1 MAELARIGE
10 RRGVVSQDVFGLLHQ
25 HSLFAAM
32 PTEMYDLF
40 TSAAQKTIL
49 KKGDQL
55 FLQDDPAEW
64 FYFIVS
70 GWIKL
75 FRETIDGEEAVLD
88 VLTTGHIFGESAI
101 FDGGIHTAGAAAA
114 ENTILL
120 RLPTSLLKS
129 AITKNHEVALGM
141 LASISRQRRQQSQ
154 DIEKL
159 SLQNT
164 SQRIACFLLRMCK
177 ATDQNEVL
185 LSLPYDKSLIAAR
198 LSMKSETFSRALNK
212 LQKETSIS
220 IKGSSVIIP
229 DVGELAAFACGHCS
243 QEFPCGDLQ

>member
-1 MAELARIGE
+1 MAEIVRFEEKQNIPLDDAF
-10 RRGVVSQDVFGLLHQ
+10 DLLRQ

-32 PTEMYDLF
+32 SDDMYPLF
-40 TSAAQKTIL
+40 TSAAKKLTL

-75 FRETIDGEEAVLD
+75 FRETLDGDEAVLD
-88 VLTTGHIFGESAI
+88 VLTKGHIFGESAI
-101 FDGGIHTAGAAAA
+101 FDGGVHVAAAAAA
-114 ENTILL
+114 ENASIL
-120 RLPTSLLKS
+120 RFPTSLLKG
-129 AITKNHEVALGM
+129 AITKDHDVALGM
-141 LASISRQRRQQSQ
+141 LASISRNRRQQSQ

-164 SQRIACFLLRMCK
+164 SQRIACFLLRMCRASDVK
-177 ATDQNEVL
+177 KVS

-212 LQKETSIS
+212 LQRETSVTV
-220 IKGSSVIIP
+220 KGSSVVIP
-229 DVGELAAFACGHCS
+229 DTSELAAFTCSHCS
-243 QEFPCGDLQ
+243 QEFPCGDLH

>member
-10 RRGVVSQDVFGLLHQ
+10 QRGTATKDFYWLLHQ

-32 PTEMYDLF
+32 PTEMFDLF
-40 TSAAQKTIL
+40 ASAAKKTEL
-49 KKGDQL
+49 SKGEQL

-70 GWIKL
+70 GWMKL

-88 VLTTGHIFGESAI
+88 VLTSGHIFGESAI

-114 ENTILL
+114 ENTVLL

-177 ATDQNEVL
+177 ASDQKEVA

-198 LSMKSETFSRALNK
+198 LSMKSETFSRALKK

-220 IKGSSVIIP
+220 IKGSSVMIP
-229 DVGELAAFACGHCS
+229 SVGELAAFACNQCS
-243 QEFPCGDLQ
+243 QEFPCSDLQ